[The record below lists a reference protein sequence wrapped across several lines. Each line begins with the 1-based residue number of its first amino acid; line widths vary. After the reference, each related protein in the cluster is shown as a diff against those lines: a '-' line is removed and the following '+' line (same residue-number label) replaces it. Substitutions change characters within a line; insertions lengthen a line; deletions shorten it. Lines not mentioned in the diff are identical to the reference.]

1 MDQLRLRP
9 NGSSS
14 PGAVSIHGELRETPR
29 TSSSRRLCG
38 GTRTRPSC
46 PPSGDVKPH
55 GLCWLKSTASR
66 DSNFGGNPRN
76 SSSRFFFCLAPTL
89 LTATARFFL
98 CAGSAHP
105 CLGGRVTADSLRR

>member
-1 MDQLRLRP
+1 MDRSTPPQTQRII
-9 NGSSS
+9 S

-66 DSNFGGNPRN
+66 DSNFGGEPAQLQLSFLLLFSSNPLD
-76 SSSRFFFCLAPTL
+76 CH
-89 LTATARFFL
+89 
-98 CAGSAHP
+98 CALFP
-105 CLGGRVTADSLRR
+105 LRRQCPSMLGREGYC